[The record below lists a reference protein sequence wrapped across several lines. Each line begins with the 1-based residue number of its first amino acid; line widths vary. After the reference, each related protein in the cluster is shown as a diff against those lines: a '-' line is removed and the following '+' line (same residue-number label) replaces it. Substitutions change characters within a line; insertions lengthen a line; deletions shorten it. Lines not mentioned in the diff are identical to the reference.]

1 MTRDKNSRGD
11 LLREGFLEEVLFAM
25 AFEKI

>member
-1 MTRDKNSRGD
+1 MSRDKNSRGD
-11 LLREGFLEEVLFAM
+11 LLREGFLEEVPFAM